1 MSQEGFKRKLAAI
14 LSADVEGYSRLMDD
28 DEEATVRTL
37 TSYRT
42 AITDLVQ
49 QYRGRIIDTPGDNI
63 LADFTSVVDAVN
75 CAVEI
80 QRELAERNA
89 ALPDNRK
96 MQFRIGVNLGD
107 VIDEDGRIYGDG
119 VNIAARVESLAEA
132 GGICIS
138 GRAHDQVEN
147 KLGLEYED
155 LGKHEVKNISRP
167 IQVYRVLSYPGAA
180 AHRVVQAK
188 ESLGRKWRK
197 IGLSAAAIV
206 IVAVALGIWQFYLR
220 QPAVE
225 PALVEKMAY
234 PLPEKPS
241 IAVLPFDNMSGDPNQ
256 DYFCDGLT
264 ENMITA
270 LSKTPKMFVIARNST
285 FTYKG
290 KAVKVNQ
297 IAEELGVQYV
307 LEGSV
312 RKEGDRVRIT
322 AQLIDAL
329 TGHHL
334 WAEKYDREL
343 KEIFSLQDELTK
355 KIISSLQVK
364 LTEGEQA
371 YVYAK
376 GTDNLEAYLKAMKAN
391 WLNLNGTKDGVL
403 KALDLAEEAIDL
415 DPNYA
420 FAYKVLGTAHGA
432 TLWLQM
438 SKNPRETL
446 KRTIELHQRSVELN
460 DSLAIAHAALG
471 YWLMYVRQHDKAVA
485 EGERAVIL
493 EPGSADT
500 IHVYAA
506 ILTYA
511 GRRKEAIP
519 LFEEALR
526 LNPKPPTAY
535 LRHYG
540 VALRDSG
547 LYKEA
552 NAQAERAIKNEP
564 DDLIAWV
571 LLVSSLSLS
580 GREEEARAAAKEV
593 MRINPKFSVARIQ
606 KLTPHKDRAVA
617 KRFGDGLRKAGLPE
631 HPPKKASD

>member
-1 MSQEGFKRKLAAI
+1 MADESFKRKLAAI

-37 TSYRT
+37 TAYRT

-49 QYRGRIIDTPGDNI
+49 QFRGRVVDSPGDNI

-80 QRELAERNA
+80 QRDLAERNA
-89 ALPDNRK
+89 ELPDNRK

-119 VNIAARVESLAEA
+119 VNIAARMESLAEA

-155 LGKHEVKNISRP
+155 LGKHQVKNIARP

-188 ESLGRKWRK
+188 TNLGRRWRK
-197 IGLSAAAIV
+197 IGLSV
-206 IVAVALGIWQFYLR
+206 GVVVLVVAALGIWQFYMR
-220 QPAVE
+220 RPTVE
-225 PALVEKMAY
+225 PASVDKMAF
-234 PLPEKPS
+234 PLPDKPS
-241 IAVLPFDNMSGDPNQ
+241 IAVLPFENMSGDPEQ
-256 DYFCDGLT
+256 EYFIDGIT
-264 ENMITA
+264 EDIITA
-270 LSKTPKMFVIARNST
+270 LSKIPKLFVIARNST

-290 KAVKVNQ
+290 KPVKVQQ
-297 IAEELGVQYV
+297 ISEELGVQYV
-307 LEGSV
+307 VEGSV
-312 RKEGDRVRIT
+312 RRAEDRVRIT

-329 TGHHL
+329 SGHHI
-334 WAEKYDREL
+334 WAEKYDRNI
-343 KEIFSLQDELTK
+343 KDIFAVQDEITK
-355 KIISSLQVK
+355 KIITALQIK

-371 YVYAK
+371 GVYSR
-376 GTDNLEAYLKAMKAN
+376 GTDNLEAYLKVMKAY
-391 WLNLNGTKDGVL
+391 WLLLNGSKDGIL
-403 KALDLAEEAIDL
+403 KGLGLAEEAIDL

-420 FAYKVLGTAHGA
+420 FAYKVLGAAHGV
-432 TLWLQM
+432 TLWYGL

-446 KRTIELHQRSVELN
+446 KRTIELHQRAVKLN
-460 DSLAIAHAALG
+460 DSLAIAHAGLG
-471 YWLMYVRQHDKAVA
+471 YWVMYTRQHDKAVA
-485 EGERAVIL
+485 EGERAFIL
-493 EPGSADT
+493 EPGSADI
-500 IHVYAA
+500 IHLYAA
-506 ILTYA
+506 ILTYT

-526 LNPKPPTAY
+526 LNPKPPNAY
-535 LRHYG
+535 LRHYCM
-540 VALRDSG
+540 ALRDLG

-552 NAQAERAIKNEP
+552 LALAERAAKNEP
-564 DDLIAWV
+564 DDILAWV
-571 LLVSSLSLS
+571 NVVAILSLS

-593 MRINPKFSVARIQ
+593 MRINSKFSAARIQ
-606 KLTPHKDRAVA
+606 KVTPHKDRAMA
-617 KRFGDGLRKAGLPE
+617 KRLGDSLRKAGLP
-631 HPPKKASD
+631 D

>member
-1 MSQEGFKRKLAAI
+1 
-14 LSADVEGYSRLMDD
+14 
-28 DEEATVRTL
+28 
-37 TSYRT
+37 
-42 AITDLVQ
+42 
-49 QYRGRIIDTPGDNI
+49 
-63 LADFTSVVDAVN
+63 
-75 CAVEI
+75 
-80 QRELAERNA
+80 
-89 ALPDNRK
+89 
-96 MQFRIGVNLGD
+96 
-107 VIDEDGRIYGDG
+107 
-119 VNIAARVESLAEA
+119 
-132 GGICIS
+132 
-138 GRAHDQVEN
+138 
-147 KLGLEYED
+147 
-155 LGKHEVKNISRP
+155 
-167 IQVYRVLSYPGAA
+167 
-180 AHRVVQAK
+180 
-188 ESLGRKWRK
+188 
-197 IGLSAAAIV
+197 
-206 IVAVALGIWQFYLR
+206 
-220 QPAVE
+220 
-225 PALVEKMAY
+225 
-234 PLPEKPS
+234 
-241 IAVLPFDNMSGDPNQ
+241 VLPFDNISEDPKQ

-270 LSKTPKMFVIARNST
+270 LSKTTKMFVIARNST

-343 KEIFSLQDELTK
+343 KEIFSLQDEITK

-376 GTDNLEAYLKAMKAN
+376 GTDNLEAYLNAMKAN

-420 FAYKVLGTAHGA
+420 FAYKVLGGAHGV

-485 EGERAVIL
+485 EGERAFIL

>member
-1 MSQEGFKRKLAAI
+1 MPQEGFKRKLAAI

-37 TSYRT
+37 TSYRST
-42 AITDLVQ
+42 ITDLVQ
-49 QYRGRIIDTPGDNI
+49 QYRGRVVDSPGDNL
-63 LADFTSVVDAVN
+63 LAEFASVVDSVN

-80 QRELAERNA
+80 QRELAERNTELA
-89 ALPDNRK
+89 YNRQ

-107 VIDEDGRIYGDG
+107 VIEEDGRIYGDG
-119 VNIAARVESLAEA
+119 VNIAARVESLSEA

-138 GRAHDQVEN
+138 GRAHTQVEN

-241 IAVLPFDNMSGDPNQ
+241 IAVLPFDDMSGDPNQ

-285 FTYKG
+285 FAYKG
-290 KAVKVNQ
+290 KAVNIKQ

-343 KEIFSLQDELTK
+343 KEIFSLQDEITK

-540 VALRDSG
+540 VALRDLG

-593 MRINPKFSVARIQ
+593 MRINPKFSVARFQ

>member
-1 MSQEGFKRKLAAI
+1 MNVKVDVPVVMGGI
-14 LSADVEGYSRLMDD
+14 LNQKMEDV
-28 DEEATVRTL
+28 
-37 TSYRT
+37 
-42 AITDLVQ
+42 
-49 QYRGRIIDTPGDNI
+49 
-63 LADFTSVVDAVN
+63 
-75 CAVEI
+75 
-80 QRELAERNA
+80 
-89 ALPDNRK
+89 ALP
-96 MQFRIGVNLGD
+96 VD
-107 VIDEDGRIYGDG
+107 V
-119 VNIAARVESLAEA
+119 
-132 GGICIS
+132 
-138 GRAHDQVEN
+138 
-147 KLGLEYED
+147 
-155 LGKHEVKNISRP
+155 
-167 IQVYRVLSYPGAA
+167 
-180 AHRVVQAK
+180 
-188 ESLGRKWRK
+188 
-197 IGLSAAAIV
+197 
-206 IVAVALGIWQFYLR
+206 
-220 QPAVE
+220 
-225 PALVEKMAY
+225 
-234 PLPEKPS
+234 
-241 IAVLPFDNMSGDPNQ
+241 
-256 DYFCDGLT
+256 T
-264 ENMITA
+264 T
-270 LSKTPKMFVIARNST
+270 
-285 FTYKG
+285 
-290 KAVKVNQ
+290 
-297 IAEELGVQYV
+297 
-307 LEGSV
+307 
-312 RKEGDRVRIT
+312 
-322 AQLIDAL
+322 
-329 TGHHL
+329 
-334 WAEKYDREL
+334 
-343 KEIFSLQDELTK
+343 
-355 KIISSLQVK
+355 
-364 LTEGEQA
+364 
-371 YVYAK
+371 
-376 GTDNLEAYLKAMKAN
+376 NLEAYLKAMKAN

-460 DSLAIAHAALG
+460 DSLAYAHAALG

-485 EGERAVIL
+485 EGERAFIL

-526 LNPKPPTAY
+526 LNPKPPTLY

-540 VALRDSG
+540 VALRDLG

>member
-1 MSQEGFKRKLAAI
+1 MVDEGFKRKLAAI

-28 DEEATVRTL
+28 DEEATVHTL
-37 TSYRT
+37 TSYRN

-49 QYRGRIIDTPGDNI
+49 QYRGRVVDSPGDNI
-63 LADFTSVVDAVN
+63 LSEFSSVVDAVN

-80 QRELAERNA
+80 QRDLAERNA
-89 ALPDNRK
+89 ELPYNRK
-96 MQFRIGVNLGD
+96 MQFRIGINLGD
-107 VIDEDGRIYGDG
+107 VIDEDDRIYGDG

-241 IAVLPFDNMSGDPNQ
+241 IAVLPFDDMSGDPNQ

-264 ENMITA
+264 E
-270 LSKTPKMFVIARNST
+270 
-285 FTYKG
+285 

-322 AQLIDAL
+322 AQLIDAI

-343 KEIFSLQDELTK
+343 KEIFSLQDEITK

-391 WLNLNGTKDGVL
+391 WLILNGTKDGIL
-403 KALDLAEEAIDL
+403 KALDLAEEAVGL
-415 DPNYA
+415 EPNYA
-420 FAYKVLGTAHGA
+420 FANKVLGTAHGVM
-432 TLWLQM
+432 LWHGL

-446 KRTIELHQRSVELN
+446 KRTIELHKKAVELD

-485 EGERAVIL
+485 EGERALIL
-493 EPGSADT
+493 EPSSAD
-500 IHVYAA
+500 IVHLYAT

-519 LFEEALR
+519 FFEEALR
-526 LNPKPPTAY
+526 LNPKPPTLY

-606 KLTPHKDRAVA
+606 KVTPHKDRAVA

>member
-42 AITDLVQ
+42 AISDLVQ

-206 IVAVALGIWQFYLR
+206 IVTVALGIWQFYLR

-343 KEIFSLQDELTK
+343 KEIFSLQDEITK
-355 KIISSLQVK
+355 KIITSLQVK

-371 YVYAK
+371 SVYAK
-376 GTDNLEAYLKAMKAN
+376 GTDNLEAYLNAMKAN
-391 WLNLNGTKDGVL
+391 WLNLNGTKAGVL

-460 DSLAIAHAALG
+460 DSLAYAHAALG

-485 EGERAVIL
+485 EGERAFIL

-526 LNPKPPTAY
+526 LNPKPPTLY

-540 VALRDSG
+540 VALRDLG

>member
-1 MSQEGFKRKLAAI
+1 MADEGFKRKLAAI

-37 TSYRT
+37 TSYRN

-49 QYRGRIIDTPGDNI
+49 QYRGRVVDSPGDNI
-63 LADFTSVVDAVN
+63 LSEFSSVVDAVN

-80 QRELAERNA
+80 QRDLAERNA
-89 ALPDNRK
+89 ELPYNRK

-132 GGICIS
+132 SGICIS

-241 IAVLPFDNMSGDPNQ
+241 IAILPFDNMSEDPEQEN
-256 DYFCDGLT
+256 FSDGLT
-264 ENMITA
+264 EDIITA

-312 RKEGDRVRIT
+312 RKEGDRIRIT
-322 AQLIDAL
+322 AQLIDAI

-334 WAEKYDREL
+334 WAEKYDRDL
-343 KEIFSLQDELTK
+343 KEIFSLQDEITK
-355 KIISSLQVK
+355 KIISSLQVN

-371 YVYAK
+371 SVYAK

-391 WLNLNGTKDGVL
+391 WLLLNGTKDGAL

-420 FAYKVLGTAHGA
+420 FAYKVLGNAHGI
-432 TLWLQM
+432 TLWLQI

-446 KRTIELHQRSVELN
+446 KRTIELHQRSVELD
-460 DSLAIAHAALG
+460 DSLAIAHGVLG
-471 YWLMYVRQHDKAVA
+471 YWLMFVRQHDKAVA
-485 EGERAVIL
+485 EGERAYIL
-493 EPGSADT
+493 EPGSADVVH
-500 IHVYAA
+500 IYAT

-519 LFEEALR
+519 LFKEALR
-526 LNPKPPTAY
+526 LNPKPPTVY

-540 VALRDSG
+540 LTLRDLG

-571 LLVSSLSLS
+571 LLTCSLSLS

-606 KLTPHKDRAVA
+606 KVTPHKDRAHA
-617 KRFGDGLRKAGLPE
+617 KRITDCLRKAGLPE
-631 HPPKKASD
+631 

>member
-1 MSQEGFKRKLAAI
+1 MAEEGFKRKLAAI

-37 TSYRT
+37 KTYRT
-42 AITDLVQ
+42 AINDLVQ
-49 QYRGRIIDTPGDNI
+49 QYRGRIVDSPGDNI
-63 LADFTSVVDAVN
+63 LAEFSSVVDAVN
-75 CAVEI
+75 CSVEI
-80 QRELAERNA
+80 QRELAERNTELA
-89 ALPDNRK
+89 YNRQ

-107 VIDEDGRIYGDG
+107 VIEDDGNIYGDG
-119 VNIAARVESLAEA
+119 VNIAARVESLADA

-188 ESLGRKWRK
+188 TNLGRRWRK
-197 IGLSAAAIV
+197 IGLS
-206 IVAVALGIWQFYLR
+206 VAVVVLVVAALGIWQFYMR
-220 QPAVE
+220 RPTVE
-225 PALVEKMAY
+225 PALAEKMSF
-234 PLPEKPS
+234 PLPDKPS
-241 IAVLPFDNMSGDPNQ
+241 IAVLPFANMSEDPKQ
-256 DYFCDGLT
+256 EYFSDGIT
-264 ENMITA
+264 EDIITA
-270 LSKTPKMFVIARNST
+270 LSKIPKLFVIARNST

-290 KAVKVNQ
+290 KPVKVQ
-297 IAEELGVQYV
+297 QVSEELGVQYV
-307 LEGSV
+307 VEGSV
-312 RKEGDRVRIT
+312 RKAEDRVRIT

-329 TGHHL
+329 SGHHI
-334 WAEKYDREL
+334 WAEKYDRNI
-343 KEIFSLQDELTK
+343 KNIFAVQDEITK
-355 KIISSLQVK
+355 KIITALQIK

-371 YVYAK
+371 GVYSR
-376 GTDNLEAYLKAMKAN
+376 GTDNLEAYLNAMKAN
-391 WLNLNGTKDGVL
+391 WLLLNGTKDGVL
-403 KALDLAEEAIDL
+403 KALDLAKEAVDL

-420 FAYKVLGTAHGA
+420 FAYKVLGAAHGV

-485 EGERAVIL
+485 EGERAFIL

-511 GRRKEAIP
+511 GKRKEAIP

-526 LNPKPPTAY
+526 LNPKPPTIY

-617 KRFGDGLRKAGLPE
+617 KRFGDGLRKAGLP
-631 HPPKKASD
+631 D

>member
-1 MSQEGFKRKLAAI
+1 MPQEGFKRKLAAI
-14 LSADVEGYSRLMDD
+14 LSADVEGYSRLMDG

-37 TSYRT
+37 TSYRN

-49 QYRGRIIDTPGDNI
+49 QFRGRVVDAPGDNL
-63 LADFTSVVDAVN
+63 LAEFTSVVDAVN

-80 QRELAERNA
+80 QRDLAERNTELA
-89 ALPDNRK
+89 YNRQ

-107 VIDEDGRIYGDG
+107 VIEEDGRIYGDG
-119 VNIAARVESLAEA
+119 VNIAARVESLSEA

-188 ESLGRKWRK
+188 TNLGRRWRK

-343 KEIFSLQDELTK
+343 NEIFSLQDEITK
-355 KIISSLQVK
+355 KIITSLQVK

-376 GTDNLEAYLKAMKAN
+376 GTDNLEAYLKAIKAYF
-391 WLNLNGTKDGVL
+391 LYLNGTKDGLL
-403 KALDLAEEAIDL
+403 KALDLAQEAIDL

-420 FAYKVLGTAHGA
+420 FAYKVLGGA
-432 TLWLQM
+432 NGLTLWRGL

-471 YWLMYVRQHDKAVA
+471 YWIMYIRQHDKAVA
-485 EGERAVIL
+485 EGERAYIL
-493 EPGSADT
+493 EPGSADVVH
-500 IHVYAA
+500 IYAT
-506 ILTYA
+506 ILTYS

-519 LFEEALR
+519 FFEEALR
-526 LNPKPPTAY
+526 LNPKPPTVY

-547 LYKEA
+547 HYQEA
-552 NAQAERAIKNEP
+552 IAQAERAIKNEP
-564 DDLIAWV
+564 DDIVAWLLLISA
-571 LLVSSLSLS
+571 LVPS
-580 GREEEARAAAKEV
+580 GREEEARVAAKEV
-593 MRINPKFSVARIQ
+593 IRINPKFSVARIE
-606 KLTPHKDRAVA
+606 KVTPHRDRAVA
-617 KRFGDGLRKAGLPE
+617 KRFGDSLRKAGLPE